1 MSNMELNSTK
11 IKNYEAFCESV
22 LKIDKKIRFTGIY
35 DLPRVYYKMQEG
47 VTSYLSEFEMETTL
61 NQSLYRWKS
70 RVKLEQKVG
79 LPVFSLTKYAK
90 IYRVTMPYEG
100 ETIFCFS
107 TEIDVNINDII
118 DKVIQFRDS
127 HIKA

>member
-47 VTSYLSEFEMETTL
+47 VTSYLSEFEIETSL

-79 LPVFSLTKYAK
+79 LPAFSLTKYAK
-90 IYRVTMPYEG
+90 IYRVTMPFKDEV
-100 ETIFCFS
+100 IFCFS
-107 TEIDVNINDII
+107 TESDVNINDII
-118 DKVIQFRDS
+118 DKVIQLRDS
-127 HIKA
+127 YTKV

>member
-1 MSNMELNSTK
+1 MALDSIQT
-11 IKNYEAFCESV
+11 KNYKEFCDKV
-22 LKIDKKIRFTGIY
+22 LKLDRKIRFAGIY
-35 DLPRVYYKMQEG
+35 DTPRVYYKMQEG